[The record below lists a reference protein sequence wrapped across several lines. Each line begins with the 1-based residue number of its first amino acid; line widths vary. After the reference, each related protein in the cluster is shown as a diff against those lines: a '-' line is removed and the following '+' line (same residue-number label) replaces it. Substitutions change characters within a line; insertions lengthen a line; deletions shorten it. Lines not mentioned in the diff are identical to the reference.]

1 METAWYSQI
10 PTIHYQSHSHRMKS
24 NTPQS
29 MQLIV
34 ILFVALGLIGL
45 ALSGYLTPVSRII
58 LDPIVS
64 AQTWL
69 AKRYQ
74 AIQSL
79 ITQPEDINSLRQKN
93 MELEAENS
101 QLQVQIVELQQ
112 QVAEAQLLSTL
123 VDYERRHV
131 ENQYIAAA
139 VIARDISPFMHYV
152 IIDRGSDDG
161 LRKGMPVI
169 TQQGL
174 VGNIAAVTSGAARV
188 QLIND
193 PGSSINVVLQQSGV
207 EGVVNGQITG
217 EIELNMVSKNATIQ
231 PGELVVTSG
240 LGGKYPAN
248 IVIGQVVTIRSEAYS
263 LFQSASLQP
272 AVDFSQLEIVLI
284 ITNFQPE
291 NITPLVPESSTP

>member
-1 METAWYSQI
+1 
-10 PTIHYQSHSHRMKS
+10 MKS

-29 MQLIV
+29 IQLI
-34 ILFVALGLIGL
+34 ILVLVAMGLVGL
-45 ALSGYLTPVSRII
+45 ALSGYLTPVSRI
-58 LDPIVS
+58 LVNPIVS

-79 ITQPEDINSLRQKN
+79 ITQPDDITTLRQKN
-93 MELEAENS
+93 TELEAENS
-101 QLQVQIVELQQ
+101 RLQVQIIELQQ
-112 QVAEAQLLSTL
+112 QVTEAQLLSTL

-131 ENQYIAAA
+131 ENQYTAAA

-174 VGNIAAVTSGAARV
+174 VGNIAAVTAGAARV

-193 PGSSINVVLQQSGV
+193 PGSSINVIIQQSGV
-207 EGVVNGQITG
+207 EGVLNGQITG
-217 EIELNMVSKNATIQ
+217 EIELDMVSQNETIL
-231 PGELVVTSG
+231 PGDLVMTSG

-248 IVIGQVVTIRSEAYS
+248 IVVGQVVTVKNEAYS
-263 LFQSASLQP
+263 LFQSASVQP

-284 ITNFQPE
+284 ITNFQPVD
-291 NITPLVPESSTP
+291 ISPLVPTPSTP

>member
-1 METAWYSQI
+1 MEGAWCSKI
-10 PTIHYQSHSHRMKS
+10 PALHYISNLEMMKS
-24 NTPQS
+24 NTPHS

-34 ILFVALGLIGL
+34 ILLVALGLIGL
-45 ALSGYLTPVSRII
+45 ALGGYLTPISRI
-58 LDPIVS
+58 LVNPIVS

-69 AKRYQ
+69 AQRYQ
-74 AIQSL
+74 GIQRL
-79 ITQPEDINSLRQKN
+79 ITQPEDVTTLRQKN
-93 MELEAENS
+93 AQLEAENS
-101 QLQVQIVELQQ
+101 SLQVQIIELQQ
-112 QVAEAQLLSTL
+112 QVTEAQLLSTL

-174 VGNIAAVTSGAARV
+174 VGSIAAVTAGAARV
-188 QLIND
+188 QLISAR
-193 PGSSINVVLQQSGV
+193 GASINVLLQQSDEEAV
-207 EGVVNGQITG
+207 LKGQITG
-217 EIELNMVSKNATIQ
+217 EIGLDMISQNATVQ

-263 LFQSASLQP
+263 LFQSASVQP

-284 ITNFQPE
+284 IINFQPE
-291 NITPLVPESSTP
+291 DISPLIPVPSNP

>member
-1 METAWYSQI
+1 
-10 PTIHYQSHSHRMKS
+10 
-24 NTPQS
+24 

-34 ILFVALGLIGL
+34 ILLIALGLIGL
-45 ALSGYLTPVSRII
+45 ALSGYLTPVSRMVVN
-58 LDPIVS
+58 PIVS
-64 AQTWL
+64 AQAWL

-79 ITQPEDINSLRQKN
+79 ITQPEDINTLRQNN
-93 MELEAENS
+93 MQLEAENS
-101 QLQVQIVELQQ
+101 RLQVQIVELQQ

-131 ENQYIAAA
+131 ENEYIAAA

-161 LRKGMPVI
+161 LLNGMPVI

-193 PGSSINVVLQQSGV
+193 PGSSINVILQQSGV
-207 EGVVNGQITG
+207 EGVVNGHITG
-217 EIELNMVSKNATIQ
+217 EIELDMISKNATIQ
-231 PGELVVTSG
+231 PGELVLTSG

-248 IVIGQVVTIRSEAYS
+248 LVIGQVVTIRSEAYS
-263 LFQSASLQP
+263 LFQSASVQP

-284 ITNFQPE
+284 IMNFQPE
-291 NITPLVPESSTP
+291 DISPLIPVPSNP

>member
-1 METAWYSQI
+1 
-10 PTIHYQSHSHRMKS
+10 MKS

-34 ILFVALGLIGL
+34 ILFVVFGLIGL

-79 ITQPEDINSLRQKN
+79 ITQPEDINTIRQRN
-93 MELEAENS
+93 LELEAENS
-101 QLQVQIVELQQ
+101 RLQVQIIELQQ
-112 QVAEAQLLSTL
+112 QVAEAELLSTL

-131 ENQYIAAA
+131 ENQYIAAS
-139 VIARDISPFMHYV
+139 VIARDVSPFMHYV

-193 PGSSINVVLQQSGV
+193 PSSSINVILQQSGV

-217 EIELNMVSKNATIQ
+217 EIELNMIAKNETIQ
-231 PGELVVTSG
+231 PGDLVMTSG

-248 IVIGQVVTIRSEAYS
+248 IVVGQVVTIRSEAYS
-263 LFQSASLQP
+263 LFQSASVQP

-291 NITPLVPESSTP
+291 NISPLVPAPSTP

>member
-1 METAWYSQI
+1 
-10 PTIHYQSHSHRMKS
+10 MKS
-24 NTPQS
+24 NSPQS
-29 MQLIV
+29 IQFIV
-34 ILFVALGLIGL
+34 IFFVSLGLIGL
-45 ALSGYLTPVSRII
+45 ALSGYLTPFSRII
-58 LDPIVS
+58 VNPFIS

-79 ITQPEDINSLRQKN
+79 VTQPEDITTLRQN
-93 MELEAENS
+93 NLELEAENS
-101 QLQVQIVELQQ
+101 RLQVQIVELQQ
-112 QVAEAQLLSTL
+112 QVTEAQLLSTL

-139 VIARDISPFMHYV
+139 VIARDVSPFMYYI

-174 VGNIAAVTSGAARV
+174 VGSVAAVTAGAARV

-193 PGSSINVVLQQSGV
+193 PGSSINAILQQSGI
-207 EGVVNGQITG
+207 EGVVNGKITG
-217 EIELNMVSKNATIQ
+217 EIVLDMVSKNATIQ
-231 PGELVVTSG
+231 PGELILTSG
-240 LGGKYPAN
+240 LGGKFPAN

-263 LFQSASLQP
+263 LFQSASVQP

-284 ITNFQPE
+284 IINFQPE
-291 NITPLVPESSTP
+291 DIAPLIPNQNNP